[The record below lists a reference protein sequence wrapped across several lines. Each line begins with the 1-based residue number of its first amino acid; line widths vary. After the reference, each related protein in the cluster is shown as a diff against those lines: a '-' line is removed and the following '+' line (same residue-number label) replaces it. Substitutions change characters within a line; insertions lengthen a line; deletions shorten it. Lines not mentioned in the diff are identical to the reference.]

1 MELVVGDL
9 AGSNLVERQPP
20 SLNKILRIPNPD
32 FDFLKIFLTAGLSRM
47 RRRLEVAAHLDEA
60 TPIPDSRVRRIIFT
74 FFINVFCYLQ
84 MWDF

>member
-9 AGSNLVERQPP
+9 AGSNLVERPPP
-20 SLNKILRIPNPD
+20 SLNKILRKSD
-32 FDFLKIFLTAGLSRM
+32 FDFLKIFLTARLSRM

-74 FFINVFCYLQ
+74 FFINVCCYLQ

>member
-1 MELVVGDL
+1 MELCRRRFGRL
-9 AGSNLVERQPP
+9 K
-20 SLNKILRIPNPD
+20 KILSIPKSD